1 MIGAAIGGY
10 EVTGKLGEGGMGEV
24 WRARDAKLGREVAL
38 KLLPETVEADPE
50 RLARFEREAKVLAS
64 LNHPNIATLFGLET
78 AAPTS
83 ASASASGTSGT
94 GPVTFLVMELV
105 EGEDLSRR
113 IERGAVPV
121 DEVVPIALQMAQA
134 LEAAHERGI
143 VHRDLKPS
151 NVKLRPDGTVKVLD
165 FGLAKAWE
173 ADEGDPVISL
183 SPTVTKHQTAAGVI
197 LGTAAYMSPDQARG
211 KPVDRRA
218 DIWAYGVVLWEMLTG
233 RKLFEGDTVTD
244 VLASVLKET
253 PDLDALPEDVPAP
266 LRRLVARCLEK
277 DPRRRLQAIGEAR
290 VVLEGP
296 MDEPA
301 VGDTAA
307 PTASDVRP
315 PRSLRLWQATAAVLL
330 VAAAVFAWLAS
341 RPASDTRQV
350 IRADIPA
357 PDGTAFD
364 LDPGGPGAVSVS
376 PDGTQMV
383 FSARDEAGQILLWV
397 RRLSDSAARPLPG
410 TEDGAYPFWSPD
422 GRLIAFFSGDAK
434 LRRVDV
440 AGGPPVTICP
450 APNGK
455 GGSWSDDGR
464 ILFTP
469 AHNTPIQV
477 VDAAGGEPRDVTQLR
492 EGETG
497 HRFPVWLPDGR
508 FLYLARARAGEDDDR
523 IRVGSVGDA
532 DEDRE
537 LLAAASNAVPASGR
551 LLFIREGNLMAQ
563 PFDVRSAAL
572 IGDAAPIADDI
583 LYISGARL
591 GVFSASHNG
600 VLVFQGGSVDTETQL
615 VWFDREGD
623 ELDQLGDGVRHRDVQ
638 LSPDGRYAAAEIL
651 DDQSGASDV
660 WIYDLARRL
669 RTRFT
674 FDPTMDWWP
683 VWSPDGSRLAFTS
696 IRNGSNDLWVKE
708 VGGADEEHLLFED
721 DEAEL
726 GAAAWSPDGR
736 YLVFARFN
744 TQDWDIY
751 ALDLESDEA
760 IPVIASSF
768 REWQPELS
776 PDGRWLAY
784 ASTESGRSEVYV
796 TTFPDPGRRWQ
807 VSTAGGEFPRWVA
820 DGRELFFV
828 APDGNLMV
836 AEIDGRGDT
845 LLVGELEPLFSWP
858 RASGFRYPYAV
869 APDGD
874 RFLVNR
880 AVSSEQAFPLTL
892 VYNWDAELEAR

>member
-1 MIGAAIGGY
+1 MIGATIGSY

-24 WRARDAKLGREVAL
+24 WRARDEKLGRDVAL
-38 KLLPETVEADPE
+38 KLLPEQVEADSE
-50 RLARFEREAKVLAS
+50 RLSRFEREAKVLAS
-64 LNHPNIATLFGLET
+64 LNHPNIAHLYGLET
-78 AAPTS
+78 AQRVR
-83 ASASASGTSGT
+83 SGADGHA
-94 GPVTFLVMELV
+94 VTFLVMELV
-105 EGEDLSRR
+105 EGEDLSQR
-113 IERGAVPV
+113 IEREPVPV
-121 DEVVPIALQMAQA
+121 DEAIPIALQMAQA

-173 ADEGDPVISL
+173 SDDGDPVISL
-183 SPTVTKHQTAAGVI
+183 SPTITKNQTAAGVI

-253 PDLDALPEDVPAP
+253 PDLEALPDSVPVP

-290 VVLEGP
+290 IVLEGP
-296 MDEPA
+296 MDEPPEE
-301 VGDTAA
+301 AA
-307 PTASDVRP
+307 SSTGASDAP
-315 PRSLRLWQATAAVLL
+315 PTRSVRLWQA
-330 VAAAVFAWLAS
+330 AAALLLIAAAAFAWLALRS
-341 RPASDTRQV
+341 TPQTRQV

-364 LDPGGPGAVSVS
+364 LDPGGPGAVAVS

-397 RRLSDSAARPLPG
+397 RRLSDSSARPLPG
-410 TEDGAYPFWSPD
+410 TEDGAYPFWSPN
-422 GRLIAFFSGDAK
+422 GRSIAFFSGDAK

-477 VDAAGGEPRDVTQLR
+477 VDAAGGEPRDATELR

-497 HRFPVWLPDGR
+497 HRFPVWLSDGR
-508 FLYLARARAGEDDDR
+508 FLYLARARAGEEADR
-523 IRVGSVGDA
+523 IRVGSVEGSD
-532 DEDRE
+532 DDRE
-537 LLAAASNAVPASGR
+537 LLAAASNAVPVSGR

-563 PFDVRSAAL
+563 PFDTTSAKL
-572 IGDAAPIADDI
+572 MGDAVPIADDI

-591 GVFSASHNG
+591 GVFSASRNG
-600 VLVFQGGSVDTETQL
+600 VLVFQGGSVDTETEL
-615 VWFDREGD
+615 VWFDREGT
-623 ELDQLGDGVRHRDVQ
+623 EIDQLGDGVRHRDIQ
-638 LSPDGRYAAAEIL
+638 LSPDGRFAAAEIL

-660 WIYDLARRL
+660 WVYDLARRL

-683 VWSPDGSRLAFTS
+683 VWSPDGSRLAFSS
-696 IRNGSNDLWVKE
+696 IRDGSNNLWVKE
-708 VGGADEEHLLFED
+708 VGGADEEQLLFKD

-736 YLVFARFN
+736 HLVFARFN

-760 IPVIASSF
+760 TAVIASSF
-768 REWQPELS
+768 REWLPELS

-784 ASTESGRSEVYV
+784 ASTESGRPEVYV

-807 VSTAGGEFPRWVA
+807 VSTAGGEFPRWGG
-820 DGRELFFV
+820 DGSELFFV
-828 APDGNLMV
+828 APDGHLMA
-836 AEIDGRGDT
+836 AEIDGRSDT
-845 LLVGELEPLFSWP
+845 LIVGELESLFSWP

-869 APDGD
+869 ASGDD

-892 VYNWDAELEAR
+892 VYNWDAELENR